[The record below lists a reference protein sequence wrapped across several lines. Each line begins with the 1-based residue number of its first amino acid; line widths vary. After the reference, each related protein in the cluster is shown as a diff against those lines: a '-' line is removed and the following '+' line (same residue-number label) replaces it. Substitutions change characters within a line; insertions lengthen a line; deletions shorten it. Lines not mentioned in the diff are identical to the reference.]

1 MHRTILFEIIV
12 CSVMH
17 CSHTF
22 NISSRIV
29 SSMLSYLAQNIG
41 SIAERNFASIR
52 EDSTVADAA
61 KVMRDK
67 DTTSILITKK
77 DSSEPVGIVTERDIL
92 YRVLAQNKDPSATL
106 LNDIMNYPL
115 MYADE
120 DSSIKDGICLMR
132 NKNLRRLP
140 IKKTGK
146 VTGVVTL
153 KRIVGNIPS
162 QGMDLAEVELPI
174 RKGNEI
180 SCPYCQQK
188 FEDRNKISKHIDDVH
203 LLNC

>member
-1 MHRTILFEIIV
+1 
-12 CSVMH
+12 
-17 CSHTF
+17 
-22 NISSRIV
+22 
-29 SSMLSYLAQNIG
+29 MLSYLKQTIG
-41 SIAERNFASIR
+41 SIAERDFAHIGQ
-52 EDSTVADAA
+52 DKTVADAA

-140 IKKTGK
+140 IHIFFYAGGNKTSSLMKSLENHLDEATVSLKNNDYSSLQENLKNVDEGLS
-146 VTGVVTL
+146 TL
-153 KRIVGNIPS
+153 RN
-162 QGMDLAEVELPI
+162 DLSSAVSYLM
-174 RKGNEI
+174 
-180 SCPYCQQK
+180 Q
-188 FEDRNKISKHIDDVH
+188 
-203 LLNC
+203 